1 MGTGQVTPS
10 GGGGIDPPFEKKKTD
25 AEIGAIDAP
34 KKVGKRLEVRF
45 NRHERVK
52 SALSEKEVLF
62 KGGAKKVRE
71 KNSVRGGG
79 RRDATE
85 KGTRMRSFPNPDGSE
100 RKRAGSIR
108 MNMGTKEGLPRGRRN
123 VRRLEGRDL
132 ERAKL
137 DP

>member
-1 MGTGQVTPS
+1 M
-10 GGGGIDPPFEKKKTD
+10 
-25 AEIGAIDAP
+25 
-34 KKVGKRLEVRF
+34 RF

-52 SALSEKEVLF
+52 RALSKKEVLF

-71 KNSVRGGG
+71 KSSVKGGG
-79 RRDATE
+79 GRDATE
-85 KGTRMRSFPNPDGSE
+85 KRARMRSFPNPNGSE

-108 MNMGTKEGLPRGRRN
+108 MDMGSKEGLPRGRRSM
-123 VRRLEGRDL
+123 RRLEGRDL